1 MKTTVSTTAK
11 SKHVPALIE
20 VEKKGS
26 TKSQIDKFFASKS
39 PSSAQLKKL
48 NLEADQIQRL
58 IVIANDVLD
67 DRKNEDR
74 ENAQLEI
81 LRLVNSHKIPFD
93 ALTELLITSDAIYT
107 DKGRSKKVYID
118 RKNPHNKPWNCVG
131 RPPVWITE
139 ALEKGIDIEKEYA
152 VETAEDKDH
161 ISAWFFNPK
170 RPSSRW
176 NGIGNKPRWY
186 KDLEA
191 QGEDMN
197 KYRAFF

>member
-11 SKHVPALIE
+11 SKHVPALID
-20 VEKKGS
+20 VENKGS

-67 DRKNEDR
+67 GRKNEDR

-93 ALTELLITSDAIYT
+93 ALTELLTTSDAIYT

-118 RKNPHNKPWNCVG
+118 RENPHNKPWNCGG

-152 VETAEDKDH
+152 VVTAEDKDH

-186 KDLEA
+186 KELEA

-197 KYRAFF
+197 KYRALF